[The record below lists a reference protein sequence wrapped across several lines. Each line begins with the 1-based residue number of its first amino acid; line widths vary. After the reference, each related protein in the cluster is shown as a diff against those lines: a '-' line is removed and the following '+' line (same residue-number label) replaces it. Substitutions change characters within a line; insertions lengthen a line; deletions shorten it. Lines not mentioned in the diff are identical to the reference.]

1 MRILRLIP
9 LLFLA
14 IVLSSCNTLRGS
26 YIDKPERT
34 VEFLLADMPLPPDT
48 EFVEDPIIM
57 GTGGGVTGK
66 IVLHSPV
73 SPISNLDFYTSVS
86 KTSGWRLV
94 ASTISKKIDLKTLI
108 WVWGQQRMIILFM
121 HHIVL
126 GIQKKLLW
134 IGQNQKLLEWHIKV
148 QGNIRTCI

>member
-1 MRILRLIP
+1 MRITRLIP

-26 YIDKPERT
+26 YIDETERT

-73 SPISNLDFYTSVS
+73 SPITNLDFLI
-86 KTSGWRLV
+86 LV
-94 ASTISKKIDLKTLI
+94 
-108 WVWGQQRMIILFM
+108 F
-121 HHIVL
+121 
-126 GIQKKLLW
+126 
-134 IGQNQKLLEWHIKV
+134 
-148 QGNIRTCI
+148 

>member
-26 YIDKPERT
+26 YIDETERT

-73 SPISNLDFYTSVS
+73 SPITNLDFYTSVS

-94 ASTISKKIDLKTLI
+94 ASTISKKIDLTYRK
-108 WVWGQQRMIILFM
+108 GQRLVNVEMVRQNDRIGVLFGGENDTIITITVALPD
-121 HHIVL
+121 ISDS
-126 GIQKKLLW
+126 
-134 IGQNQKLLEWHIKV
+134 
-148 QGNIRTCI
+148 RTDDD